1 MLYVYA
7 CCMSVFTEIY
17 LDKEYL
23 IYPEFNY
30 IAILLSVPSKNEK
43 V

>member
-1 MLYVYA
+1 MLHVYT
-7 CCMSVFTEIY
+7 CCTSVFTEIY
-17 LDKEYL
+17 SDKEYL

-30 IAILLSVPSKNEK
+30 IAILLSVPSKIEK